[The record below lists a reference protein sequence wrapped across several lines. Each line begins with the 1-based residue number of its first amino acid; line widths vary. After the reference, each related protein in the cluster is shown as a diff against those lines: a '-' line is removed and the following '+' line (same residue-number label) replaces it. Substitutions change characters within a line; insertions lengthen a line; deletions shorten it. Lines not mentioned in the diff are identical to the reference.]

1 MVKMPGFDELKK
13 MGATLID
20 SAKSVNISEAV
31 DKLKSRVDSMS
42 GKKESVV
49 PVGDD
54 AASVMI
60 AALTTSLNEL
70 IAVQA
75 LQASAIKKI
84 QDQLADLAKVVEAN
98 KKPIPPTPPAG

>member
-1 MVKMPGFDELKK
+1 
-13 MGATLID
+13 
-20 SAKSVNISEAV
+20 
-31 DKLKSRVDSMS
+31 
-42 GKKESVV
+42 
-49 PVGDD
+49 
-54 AASVMI
+54 MI

-98 KKPIPPTPPAG
+98 KKPNPPIPPTG

>member
-20 SAKSVNISEAV
+20 SAKSVNITEAV
-31 DKLKSRVDSMS
+31 GKLKSRVDSMS
-42 GKKESVV
+42 GRQESVV
-49 PVGDD
+49 VGDD
-54 AASVMI
+54 AESVMI

-98 KKPIPPTPPAG
+98 KKPIPPTPPTG

>member
-31 DKLKSRVDSMS
+31 DKLKSKVDSM
-42 GKKESVV
+42 GAKKE
-49 PVGDD
+49 
-54 AASVMI
+54 ASV
-60 AALTTSLNEL
+60 AAGEDAVSTMMASITTSLNEL

-75 LQASAIKKI
+75 LQASAIKKV
-84 QDQLADLAKVVEAN
+84 QDQLADLAKIVEAS
-98 KKPIPPTPPAG
+98 KKPVPPAS

>member
-13 MGATLID
+13 MGTTLID
-20 SAKSVNISEAV
+20 SAKSVNITEAV
-31 DKLKSRVDSMS
+31 DKLKSRVDSMG
-42 GKKESVV
+42 GKKESII

-54 AASVMI
+54 AASVMV
-60 AALTTSLNEL
+60 AAIMTSLNEL

-84 QDQLADLAKVVEAN
+84 QEQLADLTKVIEAS
-98 KKPIPPTPPAG
+98 KKPVPPAG